1 MRPGALPVVPEAD
14 MVEAISVAQLQAL
27 MASAKPP
34 LLCDVRRQPAFLAS
48 PMVIAGAVRRLPE
61 TVATWGAQ
69 LGEVEEVVVY
79 CVHGHEVSQGVAAQ
93 LVERGVRCRYLF
105 GGIEQWLAEG
115 GPIVAPAD

>member
-1 MRPGALPVVPEAD
+1 MRSGALPVVPEVS
-14 MVEAISVAQLQAL
+14 MVEAISVGQLQAL

-34 LLCDVRRQPAFLAS
+34 LLCDVRRQPVFLAS
-48 PMVIAGAVRRLPE
+48 PVVIPGAVRRVPE

-93 LVERGVRCRYLF
+93 LAERGVRCRYLF
-105 GGIEQWLAEG
+105 GGLEQWLAEG
-115 GPIVAPAD
+115 GPTLAPTD